1 MARLDWY
8 IRANLRPRHFQL
20 LVALDELRHVGR
32 VADYLN
38 ITQPA
43 VSKALGELER
53 GLEVRLFERDPKGLI
68 PTAFGECLIRFSR
81 SMLRELNATRDE
93 LRHLKAGTTGS
104 IRVGM
109 LPVAAPAL
117 VPRAVILLKEEAPN
131 TTVVLLEGNSDYLF
145 PMLQE
150 GKVDL
155 IVGTLPVTPQ
165 HTGLQYQALHPG
177 EAIVAVCG
185 AKNPLAKKKSV
196 TVKDLT
202 GYPLILPP
210 PAAIFREPVEA
221 LMDALDMPLLA
232 GTIESGSM
240 TSSNTFIRDANAISF
255 YSQHLAQH
263 YSRVSGIHI
272 LPLKIPRTIITA
284 PIGVIWPKHTDMLA
298 STRLLIEKLAIVIDS
313 VFNADATVTTL
324 EPKKPELPGG

>member
-43 VSKALGELER
+43 VSKSLSELER

-81 SMLRELNATRDE
+81 SVLRELNTTRDE

-104 IRVGM
+104 IRIGM

-117 VPRAVILLKEEAPN
+117 VPRSVILLKEEAPA
-131 TTVVLLEGNSDYLF
+131 TTVVLVEGNSDSLL

-150 GKVDL
+150 GKIDI
-155 IVGTLPVTPQ
+155 IVGTLPSAPR
-165 HTGLQYQALHPG
+165 HTGLEFQPLHPG

-185 AKNPLAKKKSV
+185 TRNPLAAKKKV
-196 TVKDLT
+196 AVQDLAA
-202 GYPLILPP
+202 YPLIIPP
-210 PAAIFREPVEA
+210 PDAIFREHVDA
-221 LMDALDMPLLA
+221 IMDYFEMPLPA
-232 GTIESGSM
+232 GAIESGSM
-240 TSSNTFIRDANAISF
+240 TASNTFIRDANAISF

-263 YSRVSGIHI
+263 YSRVSGIRI
-272 LPLKIPRTIITA
+272 LPLKMPAAILTA
-284 PIGVIWPKHTDMLA
+284 PIGVIWPKHVEMLA
-298 STRLLIEKLAIVIDS
+298 STRLLIEKLAEVIDS
-313 VFNADATVTTL
+313 VFDAEV
-324 EPKKPELPGG
+324 ES

>member
-43 VSKALGELER
+43 VSKSLSELER

-81 SMLRELNATRDE
+81 SVLRELNTTRDE

-104 IRVGM
+104 IRIGM

-117 VPRAVILLKEEAPN
+117 VPRSVILLKEEAPA
-131 TTVVLLEGNSDYLF
+131 TTVVLVEGNSDSLL

-150 GKVDL
+150 GKLDI
-155 IVGTLPVTPQ
+155 IVGTLPSAPR
-165 HTGLQYQALHPG
+165 HTGLEFQPLHPG

-185 AKNPLAKKKSV
+185 TRNPLAAKKKV
-196 TVKDLT
+196 AVQDLAA
-202 GYPLILPP
+202 YPLIIPP
-210 PAAIFREPVEA
+210 PDAIFREHVDA
-221 LMDALDMPLLA
+221 IMDYFEMPLPA
-232 GTIESGSM
+232 GAIESGSM
-240 TSSNTFIRDANAISF
+240 TASNTFIRDANAISF

-263 YSRVSGIHI
+263 YSRVSGIRI
-272 LPLKIPRTIITA
+272 LPLKMPAAILTA
-284 PIGVIWPKHTDMLA
+284 PIGVIWPKHVEMLA
-298 STRLLIEKLAIVIDS
+298 STRLLIEKLAEVIDS
-313 VFNADATVTTL
+313 VFDAEV
-324 EPKKPELPGG
+324 ES

>member
-43 VSKALGELER
+43 VSKSLSELER

-81 SMLRELNATRDE
+81 SVLRELNTTRDE

-104 IRVGM
+104 IRIGM

-117 VPRAVILLKEEAPN
+117 VPRSVILLKEEAPA
-131 TTVVLLEGNSDYLF
+131 TTVVLVEGNSDSLL

-150 GKVDL
+150 GKLDI
-155 IVGTLPVTPQ
+155 IVGPLPSAPR
-165 HTGLQYQALHPG
+165 HTGLELQPLHPG

-185 AKNPLAKKKSV
+185 TRNPLAGREKI
-196 TVKDLT
+196 TVQDLA
-202 GYPLILPP
+202 GYPLIIPP
-210 PAAIFREPVEA
+210 PDAIFREHVDA
-221 LMDALDMPLLA
+221 IMDYFDMPLPA
-232 GTIESGSM
+232 GAIESGSM
-240 TSSNTFIRDANAISF
+240 TASNTFIRDANAISF

-263 YSRVSGIHI
+263 YSRVSGISI
-272 LPLKIPRTIITA
+272 LPLTMPPAIVTA
-284 PIGVIWPKHTDMLA
+284 PIGVVWPKHIEMLA
-298 STRLLIEKLAIVIDS
+298 STRLLIEKLAEVIDS
-313 VFNADATVTTL
+313 VFDAEV
-324 EPKKPELPGG
+324 EG

>member
-20 LVALDELRHVGR
+20 LVALDDLRHVGR

-38 ITQPA
+38 ISQPA

-68 PTAFGECLIRFSR
+68 PTVFGECLIRFSR
-81 SMLRELNATRDE
+81 SMLHELNATREE

-117 VPRAVILLKEEAPN
+117 VPRAVILLKKEAPN

-165 HTGLQYQALHPG
+165 HAGLQYQALHPG

-185 AKNPLAKKKSV
+185 AQNPLAKKKKI
-196 TVKDLT
+196 TVQDLT
-202 GYPLILPP
+202 GYSLILPP
-210 PAAIFREPVEA
+210 PAVIFREPVEA
-221 LMDALDMPLLA
+221 LMDSLGMPLLA
-232 GTIESGSM
+232 GPIESGSM
-240 TSSNTFIRDANAISF
+240 TASNTFIRDANAISF
-255 YSQHLAQH
+255 YSQHLARH
-263 YSRVSGIHI
+263 YARVSGIHI
-272 LPLKIPRTIITA
+272 LPLKIPSTIITA
-284 PIGVIWPKHTDMLA
+284 PIGVIWPKHSDMPA
-298 STRLLIEKLAIVIDS
+298 STRLLIEKLALVIDS
-313 VFNADATVTTL
+313 VFDVDTASSTH
-324 EPKKPELPGG
+324 KP

>member
-8 IRANLRPRHFQL
+8 MRANLRPRHFQL

-32 VADYLN
+32 AAESLN

-53 GLEVRLFERDPKGLI
+53 SLEVRLFERDPKGLI

-81 SMLRELNATRDE
+81 SMLRELNATHDE

-109 LPVAAPAL
+109 LPVAAPSL
-117 VPRAVILLKEEAPN
+117 VPRSVALLKEEAPN
-131 TTVVLLEGNSDYLF
+131 TTVVLIEGNSDYLF

-165 HTGLQYQALHPG
+165 HTGLQYQALHAG

-185 AKNPLAKKKSV
+185 VQNPLASKKHV
-196 TVKDLT
+196 TVKDLA

-210 PAAIFREPVEA
+210 LAAIFREPVEA
-221 LMDALDMPLLA
+221 LMEALDMPLPA

-240 TSSNTFIRDANAISF
+240 TASNTFIRDADAISF

-263 YSRVSGIHI
+263 YTRVSGIHI
-272 LPLKIPRTIITA
+272 LPLDIPQTITTA
-284 PIGVIWPKHTDMLA
+284 PIGVIWPKHSDMLA
-298 STRLLIEKLAIVIDS
+298 STRLLIDKLTAVINS
-313 VFNADATVTTL
+313 VFDTPTPHRHT
-324 EPKKPELPGG
+324 

>member
-1 MARLDWY
+1 MARPDWY

-117 VPRAVILLKEEAPN
+117 VPRAVILLKEETPN
-131 TTVVLLEGNSDYLF
+131 TTVVLIEGNSDYLF

-150 GKVDL
+150 GKADL
-155 IVGTLPVTPQ
+155 IVGTVPVTPQ

-185 AKNPLAKKKSV
+185 AKNPLAKKKSI
-196 TVKDLT
+196 TVKDLA

-221 LMDALDMPLLA
+221 LMDALDIPLLA

-240 TSSNTFIRDANAISF
+240 TASNTFIRDANAISF

-272 LPLKIPRTIITA
+272 LPLKIPHTIITA

-298 STRLLIEKLAIVIDS
+298 STRLLIEKLAVVIDS
-313 VFNADATVTTL
+313 VFDTDAAVAAL
-324 EPKKPELPGG
+324 KA

>member
-43 VSKALGELER
+43 VSKSLSELER

-81 SMLRELNATRDE
+81 SVLRELNTTRDE

-104 IRVGM
+104 IRIGM

-117 VPRAVILLKEEAPN
+117 VPRSVILLKEEAPA
-131 TTVVLLEGNSDYLF
+131 TTVVLVEGNSDSLL

-150 GKVDL
+150 GKLDI
-155 IVGTLPVTPQ
+155 IVGTLPSAPR
-165 HTGLQYQALHPG
+165 HTGLELQPLHPG

-185 AKNPLAKKKSV
+185 TRNPLAGREKI
-196 TVKDLT
+196 TVQDLA
-202 GYPLILPP
+202 GYPLIIPP
-210 PAAIFREPVEA
+210 PDAIFREHVDA
-221 LMDALDMPLLA
+221 IMDYFDMPLPA
-232 GTIESGSM
+232 GAIESGSM
-240 TSSNTFIRDANAISF
+240 TASNTFIRDANAISF

-263 YSRVSGIHI
+263 YSRVSGISI
-272 LPLKIPRTIITA
+272 LPLKMPPAIVTA
-284 PIGVIWPKHTDMLA
+284 PIGVVWPKHVEMPA
-298 STRLLIEKLAIVIDS
+298 STRLLIEKLAEVIDS
-313 VFNADATVTTL
+313 VFDTGVEGQGL
-324 EPKKPELPGG
+324 